1 MLSRAER
8 IKREKVENRKHL
20 LSLPK
25 VFLFLIVSIVIYL
38 SSLFLWVK
46 ALEGT
51 TYSELLESVIQM
63 NIIAVGLFIALGCLN
78 WELITVIIRSLLKIV
93 FMVWVVLMVLFFPMS
108 SMGESVWLIGLP
120 FFFVYLE
127 VLLDINDVLNQ
138 VKKDFAIP
146 KMKFVNGDMLKNHSI
161 AISIIFL
168 AVLNVVISYFIGDL
182 LEAITVF
189 G

>member
-46 ALEGT
+46 AIEGT

-63 NIIAVGLFIALGCLN
+63 NIIAIGLFIALGCLN
-78 WELITVIIRSLLKIV
+78 WKLITVIIRSLLKIL

-108 SMGESVWLIGLP
+108 SMGQSVWLIGLP

-127 VLLDINDVLNQ
+127 VLLDIHGGLLQ
-138 VKKDFAIP
+138 VKTS
-146 KMKFVNGDMLKNHSI
+146 KMKFISADLIKNHSV

-168 AVLNVVISYFIGDL
+168 AVLNVVISYLIDDL
-182 LEAITVF
+182 LEAVTVF

>member
-51 TYSELLESVIQM
+51 TYSDLLEFIIQI
-63 NIIAVGLFIALGCLN
+63 NIISVGLFIAIGCSKSKF
-78 WELITVIIRSLLKIV
+78 LIVIIRSLLKLLLT
-93 FMVWVVLMVLFFPMS
+93 VWVVLIVQFS
-108 SMGESVWLIGLP
+108 SMNSMGQSVWLIGLP